1 MGDSPD
7 DALLGFVT
15 VEKEFGDIGESNLM
29 VITAFD
35 TRVFRTTNT
44 QDQKKR
50 PRLSRSRYLSVVLH
64 SWQAFFPVGVVK
76 RRCDRC
82 LGDAVYSTFIYENL
96 LILRTHLREEDMTR
110 RSVLQGS
117 KTNLTVPRADHMTE
131 FSSFFARIAAR
142 RTWYALQL
150 WPTFRPSEPF
160 LFADA
165 AHLFPVA
172 HILSP
177 LAPPLVS

>member
-44 QDQKKR
+44 QDKKKKR
-50 PRLSRSRYLSVVLH
+50 TRLSRSRYLSVVLH
-64 SWQAFFPVGVVK
+64 SWQAFFPVGVVN

-82 LGDAVYSTFIYENL
+82 LGDAGFSTFIYENL

-110 RSVLQGS
+110 RSVLQRS
-117 KTNLTVPRADHMTE
+117 KTNLTVPRAD
-131 FSSFFARIAAR
+131 
-142 RTWYALQL
+142 
-150 WPTFRPSEPF
+150 PTRSR
-160 LFADA
+160 
-165 AHLFPVA
+165 
-172 HILSP
+172 
-177 LAPPLVS
+177 VSYVSVIP